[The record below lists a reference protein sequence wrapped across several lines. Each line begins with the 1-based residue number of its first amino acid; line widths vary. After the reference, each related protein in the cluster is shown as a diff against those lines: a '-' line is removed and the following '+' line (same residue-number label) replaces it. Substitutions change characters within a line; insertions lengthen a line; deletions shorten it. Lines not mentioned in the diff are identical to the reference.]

1 MKFYLR
7 NNMKET
13 KKYKPVFKIYSKALI
28 FLVMLIMC
36 LFFVNLIPNSLIYDN
51 LQESIIYY
59 NKIDYQSMVGDTN
72 FSKNDASADST
83 ALNLMMNSD
92 NKQPLYS
99 TLIAPA
105 YRDFNSQDFIKM
117 GYDTIINDKDANY
130 DYNRYWHGYQIVWRP
145 LLMITNIRGIMLVML
160 IAYIILLGFTIYK
173 SYATNNKLFGISLVL
188 MNIGYIIPF
197 GFTAL
202 EYIPVFFI
210 YLISCLLLLYKKDY
224 RLVFSCSGIAVAFF
238 DFLTAETLTLT
249 IPLLLY
255 AVLNKKNLKIKDTII
270 ACVSWLISYC
280 STFIAKWGIS
290 SLIYQKNYFS
300 IALDKYNT
308 HEMLFG
314 RLFSVK
320 YNINTLLGNTMTFNN
335 SFWLFISITL
345 VLIIIVY
352 LFRKNST
359 SSKYLL
365 CMLAICMIPY
375 IRYFILAGHSW
386 AYQWFTYRAQLVL
399 IPVLVLTLSELDF
412 SLVGRRKK

>member
-1 MKFYLR
+1 
-7 NNMKET
+7 
-13 KKYKPVFKIYSKALI
+13 
-28 FLVMLIMC
+28 
-36 LFFVNLIPNSLIYDN
+36 
-51 LQESIIYY
+51 
-59 NKIDYQSMVGDTN
+59 
-72 FSKNDASADST
+72 
-83 ALNLMMNSD
+83 
-92 NKQPLYS
+92 
-99 TLIAPA
+99 
-105 YRDFNSQDFIKM
+105 
-117 GYDTIINDKDANY
+117 
-130 DYNRYWHGYQIVWRP
+130 
-145 LLMITNIRGIMLVML
+145 ML

-173 SYATNNKLFGISLVL
+173 SYVTNNKLFGISLVL

-224 RLVFSCSGIAVAFF
+224 RLVFSYSGIAVAFF
-238 DFLTAETLTLT
+238 DFLTSETLTLT
-249 IPLLLY
+249 VPLLLY

-270 ACVSWLISYC
+270 ACVSWLLSYC
-280 STFIAKWGIS
+280 STFVAKWGIS

-375 IRYFILAGHSW
+375 IRYYVLAGHSW

-412 SLVGRRKK
+412 SLVGRRKR